1 LNVKRFILLL
11 LATKLTILGLHSQT
25 RKVRVAQKKAE
36 KTEQLQK
43 KYYQKARKFI
53 IKERI
58 KMQDKNTQ
66 KRMAEARRRARKF
79 NKRHD
84 DIFFVRYIKKRK
96 IK

>member
-1 LNVKRFILLL
+1 MNIKRFILLL
-11 LATKLTILGLHSQT
+11 LVTKLTILGLHSQT

-53 IKERI
+53 VKQRI

-66 KRMAEARRRARKF
+66 KRMAEARKRANRF
-79 NKRHD
+79 NKRHK
-84 DIFFVRYIKKRK
+84 DIFFVRFIKKRK
-96 IK
+96 IR

>member
-1 LNVKRFILLL
+1 LTIKHFILLL

-25 RKVRVAQKKAE
+25 RKIRVAQKNAE

-53 IKERI
+53 VKERR

-66 KRMAEARRRARKF
+66 KRMAEARKRAHKF
-79 NKRHD
+79 NKRHN
-84 DIFFVRYIKKRK
+84 DIFFIRFIKKRK